1 MDLAILHWMQS
12 TLANP
17 FFDMIFPLITK
28 LGEHGAIWLV
38 IAIILICT
46 KKNRVW
52 GVTMIVAIGCAWLIG
67 DQILK
72 DIIARPRPFIE
83 DPTLTL
89 LIAPPDGYSLPSGHS
104 ASSFCAATILSFA
117 YLKKGWK
124 AGAWVLAVL
133 IAFSRVYLCVHNPS
147 DVLAGAAFGVL
158 IALIAVFFAKK
169 FLAYWNAG
177 KHQTV

>member
-17 FFDMIFPLITK
+17 FFDTIFPLITK

-67 DQILK
+67 D
-72 DIIARPRPFIE
+72 
-83 DPTLTL
+83 
-89 LIAPPDGYSLPSGHS
+89 
-104 ASSFCAATILSFA
+104 
-117 YLKKGWK
+117 
-124 AGAWVLAVL
+124 
-133 IAFSRVYLCVHNPS
+133 
-147 DVLAGAAFGVL
+147 
-158 IALIAVFFAKK
+158 
-169 FLAYWNAG
+169 
-177 KHQTV
+177 